1 MGTYE
6 ADFRGIVLRGVSR
19 SLTQLQQC
27 NGALPSDQ
35 LRQRAWMAL
44 DYALDL
50 PEAWPTTLDLLLRL
64 APKLVQAGHRY
75 VWLPFLARGLAYSQ
89 TIAAREA
96 EGALRAEIGWLQQLL
111 GNLDEARSQLEQACT
126 WLRRKGDPGRLA
138 TALDRLAEVAR
149 QQRRYDECQ
158 QLIAELLGCV
168 AADSP
173 NAAYGYFVLGK
184 AAFDQ
189 LQWVEAEAH
198 FHRAL
203 VIWRPI
209 DARHTG
215 LCIQNLGRL
224 AWRRTDYTAAI
235 ANFEEAITI
244 FGEQQD
250 VANRALAQMNL
261 GVVYWAQGE
270 IRAALHYYCEA
281 ITVFREIGH
290 TLHLAMAYNNCGLAY
305 TTIAQWAEAEEYYRL
320 SIALWAK
327 LGDTKSIADPQIG
340 LATVYTHQA
349 RLPEAL
355 DLFAAAAQQLQQVD
369 PLQKDTD
376 LWLEL
381 QTNWDVA
388 KRLAAAA
395 GRDK

>member
-19 SLTQLQQC
+19 ALTQLQQS

-50 PEAWPTTLDLLLRL
+50 PEAWPTTLELLLRL
-64 APKLVQAGHRY
+64 APKLEQAGQRHH
-75 VWLPFLARGLAYSQ
+75 WLPFLTRGLAYSQ
-89 TIAAREA
+89 RIAAPGAEA
-96 EGALRAEIGWLQQLL
+96 ALRVEIGWLQQLL
-111 GNLDEARSQLEQACT
+111 GNLNDARAHLEHACT
-126 WLRRKGDPGRLA
+126 WLRRAGDPEQLA

-149 QQRRYDECQ
+149 QQRRYAECQ
-158 QLIAELLGCV
+158 QLIEELLAGV

-173 NAAYGYFVLGK
+173 SAAYGYFVLGK

-189 LQWVEAEAH
+189 AQRAEAEAY
-198 FHRAL
+198 FRRAL

-209 DARHTG
+209 DARHAA
-215 LCIQNLGRL
+215 LCIQNLGRI
-224 AWRRTDYTAAI
+224 AWRRAEYSAAV
-235 ANFEEAITI
+235 AYFEEAITI
-244 FGEQQD
+244 FCEQQD

-261 GVVYWAQGE
+261 GIVYWARGE
-270 IRAALHYYCEA
+270 ITTALHYYCEA

-290 TLHLAMAYNNCGLAY
+290 TLHLAMVYNNAGLAHA
-305 TTIAQWAEAEEYYRL
+305 TIAQWAEAEEYYRL

-327 LGDTKSIADPQIG
+327 LGDTKLAVDPQIG

-355 DLFAAAAQQLQQVD
+355 ALFAATAEQLQQVD
-369 PLQKDTD
+369 PMQKDTD

-381 QTNWDVA
+381 HTNWHA
-388 KRLAAAA
+388 AQRLAAVSQ
-395 GRDK
+395 

>member
-1 MGTYE
+1 MGAYE
-6 ADFRGIVLRGVSR
+6 ADFRRIVLRGVSS

-27 NGALPSDQ
+27 NGALPSVQ
-35 LRQRAWMAL
+35 LRQRAWTAL

-50 PEAWPTTLDLLLRL
+50 PEAWPTTLALLLLL
-64 APKLVQAGHRY
+64 APKLEQAGHRHD
-75 VWLPFLARGLAYSQ
+75 WLPFLTRGLAYSQ
-89 TIAAREA
+89 RIAAPEA
-96 EGALRAEIGWLQQLL
+96 EAALRVEIGWLQQLL
-111 GNLDEARSQLEQACT
+111 GNLNAARDHLDHACT
-126 WLRRKGDPGRLA
+126 WLRRAGDPEQLA

-149 QQRRYDECQ
+149 QQRRYAECQ
-158 QLIAELLGCV
+158 QLIAELLGGV
-168 AADSP
+168 AADGP

-189 LQWVEAEAH
+189 SQLAEAEVH

-203 VIWRPI
+203 AIWRPI
-209 DARHTG
+209 DARRTG

-224 AWRRTDYTAAI
+224 AWRRAEYSAAI
-235 ANFEEAITI
+235 AYFEEAITI
-244 FGEQQD
+244 FCEQQD

-261 GVVYWAQGE
+261 GIVYWEQGE
-270 IRAALHYYCEA
+270 ITTSLHYYSQA

-290 TLHLAMAYNNCGLAY
+290 TLHLAMAYNNAGLAHA
-305 TTIAQWAEAEEYYRL
+305 TIAHWAEAEEYYRL

-327 LGDTKSIADPQIG
+327 LGDTKLAVDPQLG

-355 DLFAAAAQQLQQVD
+355 ALFAATAEQLQQVD
-369 PLQKDTD
+369 PMQKDTN

-381 QTNWDVA
+381 QTNWNA
-388 KRLAAAA
+388 ARQLALV
-395 GRDK
+395 RQ